1 MPNPSKQ
8 YFYDNVY
15 KDLSKIKFSKVID
28 FACGKMDF
36 LKKFNQQFIQE

>member
-8 YFYDNVY
+8 YFYDSIY
-15 KDLSKIKFSKVID
+15 KDLSKIKFNKVID

-36 LKKFNQQFIQE
+36 LKNLILLFIPE